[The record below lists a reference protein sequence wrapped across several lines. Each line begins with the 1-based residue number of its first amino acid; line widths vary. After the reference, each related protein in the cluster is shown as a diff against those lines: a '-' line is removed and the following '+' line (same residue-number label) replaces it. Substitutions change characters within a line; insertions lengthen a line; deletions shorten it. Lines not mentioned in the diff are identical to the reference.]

1 MLRMPIFWLSLLNLI
16 MSMTAIFFAFFS
28 KETIDLA
35 LGTDRTKFFYSA
47 LILGGILVIQI
58 LASALT
64 PYLKVYY
71 TGQTNIRLKETFFS
85 KLLRSKSK
93 ATKSFHTGSLMNH
106 LYSDIDTV
114 TDGLLDVIPKL
125 IFYVGRF
132 IGAFVLL
139 FFLDPI
145 FSLALVGF
153 GVFLVIASRLVRG
166 IYKRRHHAL
175 QNAESDVRQTIQ
187 ESLGNISVIKAFE
200 AESHMTEIVKTKQK
214 TYLKALMKKQF
225 ISTLSTTGMTV
236 FFAAGYGLAI
246 IIGAIRLSEG
256 FITFGALTAMIQLV
270 GHIQSPFSG
279 LSHVIPKYYSMIAS
293 AERLI
298 TLDQLH
304 EDVNDPYSIQT
315 FEKLI
320 IKNLNFSYDDKRVID
335 DLSTTITKGSIIR
348 ITGESGRGKT
358 TFFKL
363 LLGLIEPLSGEL
375 YLVSNKKQY
384 PINEQSRHLFS
395 YVPQG
400 NFILSGTIRD
410 NLCLYQDATEEQL
423 IKACRAAEILSDIL
437 NLSQGFNTV
446 LGEHGTG
453 FSEGQVQRL
462 AIARALLKDAP
473 ILLLD
478 EISSALDQETEKKI
492 FESIRQMT
500 DKTVLLV
507 SHRELDSKVYDLSLP
522 LT

>member
-1 MLRMPIFWLSLLNLI
+1 
-16 MSMTAIFFAFFS
+16 MSD
-28 KETIDLA
+28 K
-35 LGTDRTKFFYSA
+35 RYRKV
-47 LILGGILVIQI
+47 LV
-58 LASALT
+58 
-64 PYLKVYY
+64 
-71 TGQTNIRLKETFFS
+71 
-85 KLLRSKSK
+85 
-93 ATKSFHTGSLMNH
+93 
-106 LYSDIDTV
+106 
-114 TDGLLDVIPKL
+114 
-125 IFYVGRF
+125 
-132 IGAFVLL
+132 
-139 FFLDPI
+139 
-145 FSLALVGF
+145 
-153 GVFLVIASRLVRG
+153 
-166 IYKRRHHAL
+166 
-175 QNAESDVRQTIQ
+175 
-187 ESLGNISVIKAFE
+187 NISVIKAFE
-200 AESHMTEIVKTKQK
+200 AETHMTSIVKAKQK

-293 AERLI
+293 AERLMI
-298 TLDQLH
+298 LDQLN
-304 EDVNDPYSIQT
+304 EDVDQPYPIQS
-315 FEKLI
+315 FEKLV
-320 IKNLNFSYDDKRVID
+320 IKNLNFSYDDKLVIH
-335 DLSTTITKGSIIR
+335 DLSTTITKGSIIK
-348 ITGESGRGKT
+348 ITGDSGKGKT

-363 LLGLIEPLSGEL
+363 LLGLNDPQSGEL
-375 YLVSNKKQY
+375 YLVSGKKHY
-384 PINEQSRHLFS
+384 PINSQSRHLFS

-423 IKACRAAEILSDIL
+423 ITACRSAEILTDIL
-437 NLSQGFNTV
+437 NLPQGLNTL
-446 LGEHGTG
+446 LGEHGAG

-478 EISSALDQETEKKI
+478 EISSALDLETEKKI

-500 DKTVLLV
+500 DKTVLIV